1 MTGMIDKKLGLGV
14 IFLGLIAALIV
25 GTVAV
30 YQGALRTSTPLTVET
45 DRAGLT
51 LTTGAP
57 VKLRGV
63 EIGRVGKVSTP
74 RQGDDQVR
82 IELEIKKDQF
92 RRIPANVTAQIVPP
106 TAFGAK
112 YIQLSTDDPSGPA
125 AAVGAVIP
133 ATRVT
138 VEVDEAFENLTKVL
152 TAARPVEVNAALSAV
167 AQAVDQRGEV
177 LGDLISQT
185 DKYLASFNPFLTTL
199 SEDVKRG
206 RSVLDTYARATPD
219 LVSLA
224 SSAGVTSE
232 TLVNQQASLRAF
244 ELSLT
249 SFSTDSRRLLG
260 NVDMPLTQSVRLLAP
275 VSGVLAKYS
284 PEFQCTF
291 LGLASAN
298 KLAEAVVGGTNPGIS
313 TITRVVP
320 GREPYKFE
328 TNLPKIGDQSGPGCY
343 GLPYVTPQEGLALD
357 PAPNFVNGANPYAG
371 RQPNPAESSLTTLFG
386 LLAGVGNLP

>member
-1 MTGMIDKKLGLGV
+1 MIDKKLGLGV
-14 IFLGLIAALIV
+14 IFLGLIAALII

-30 YQGALRTSTPLTVET
+30 YHGALRSSTALVVET

-51 LTTGAP
+51 LTAGAP

-63 EIGRVGKVSTP
+63 DIGRVGRIITP
-74 RQGDDQVR
+74 RQGDDHVQ
-82 IELEIKKDQF
+82 IELEISNDQF
-92 RRIPANVTAQIVPP
+92 RWIPANVTAQIVPP

-112 YIQLSTDDPSGPA
+112 YIQLSTDDSSGPA
-125 AAVGAVIP
+125 AKAGAVIP

-138 VEVDEAFENLTKVL
+138 VEVDQTFENLTKVL
-152 TAARPVEVNAALSAV
+152 TAARPAQVNEALSAV
-167 AQAVDQRGEV
+167 AQSVDQRGQL
-177 LGDLISQT
+177 LGDLITQT
-185 DKYLASFNPFLTTL
+185 DNYLASFNPFLNTLNTDVTT
-199 SEDVKRG
+199 G
-206 RSVLDTYARATPD
+206 RSVLDTYTRATPD

-224 SSAGVTSE
+224 SSAGTTSN
-232 TLVNQQASLRAF
+232 TLVNQQASLRAL

-249 SFSTDSRRLLG
+249 SFSTDTRRLLG
-260 NVDMPLTQSVRLLAP
+260 NVDVPLTQSVRLLAP

-320 GREPYKFE
+320 ARQPYKYG
-328 TNLPKIGDQSGPGCY
+328 TNLPKVGDQRGPSCY
-343 GLPYVTPQEGLALD
+343 GLPYVTPKEGLALD
-357 PAPNFVNGANPYAG
+357 PAPNFINGADPYAG
-371 RQPNPAESSLTTLFG
+371 RQPNPAENALTTLFG
-386 LLAGVGNLP
+386 LLAGAGNLP

>member
-1 MTGMIDKKLGLGV
+1 MIDRKLGLGV
-14 IFLGLIAALIV
+14 VFLGLIVALII

-30 YQGALRTSTPLTVET
+30 YRGALRSSTALTVET

-51 LTTGAP
+51 LAAGAP

-63 EIGRVGKVSTP
+63 DIGRVGRIATP
-74 RQGDDQVR
+74 RQGDDHVR
-82 IELEIKKDQF
+82 IELEIRKDQF

-112 YIQLSTDDPSGPA
+112 YIQLITDDPSGPA
-125 AAVGAVIP
+125 ARAGAVIP

-152 TAARPVEVNAALSAV
+152 TAARPAQVNAALSAV
-167 AQAVDQRGEV
+167 AQSVDQRGEL
-177 LGDLISQT
+177 LGDLITQT
-185 DKYLASFNPFLTTL
+185 DNYLASFNPFLTTL
-199 SEDVKRG
+199 AKDIKTG
-206 RSVLDTYARATPD
+206 RSVLDTYSRATPD

-224 SSAGVTSE
+224 SSAGTTSN
-232 TLVNQQASLRAF
+232 TLVNQQASLRAL

-260 NVDMPLTQSVRLLAP
+260 NVDVPLTQSVRLLAP

-320 GREPYKFE
+320 AREPYKYG
-328 TNLPKIGDQSGPGCY
+328 TNLPKVGDQRGPGCY
-343 GLPYVTPQEGLALD
+343 GLPYVTPAEGLALD
-357 PAPNFVNGANPYAG
+357 PAPNFVNGADPYAG
-371 RQPNPAESSLTTLFG
+371 RQPNPAESTLTTLFG
-386 LLAGVGNLP
+386 LLAGAGNLP

>member
-1 MTGMIDKKLGLGV
+1 MIDRKLGLGV
-14 IFLGLIAALIV
+14 VFLGLIVALII

-30 YQGALRTSTPLTVET
+30 YRGALRSSTALTVET

-51 LTTGAP
+51 LAAGAP

-63 EIGRVGKVSTP
+63 DIGRVGRIVTP
-74 RQGDDQVR
+74 RQGDDHVR
-82 IELEIKKDQF
+82 IELEIRKDQF

-112 YIQLSTDDPSGPA
+112 YIQLITDDPSGPA
-125 AAVGAVIP
+125 ARAGAVIP

-152 TAARPVEVNAALSAV
+152 TAARPAQVNAALSAV
-167 AQAVDQRGEV
+167 AQSVDQRGEL
-177 LGDLISQT
+177 LGDLITQT
-185 DKYLASFNPFLTTL
+185 DNYLASFNPFLTTL
-199 SEDVKRG
+199 AKDIKTG
-206 RSVLDTYARATPD
+206 RSVLDTYSRATPD

-224 SSAGVTSE
+224 SSAGTTSN
-232 TLVNQQASLRAF
+232 TLVNQQASLRAL

-260 NVDMPLTQSVRLLAP
+260 NVDVPLTQSVRLLAP

-320 GREPYKFE
+320 AREPYKYG
-328 TNLPKIGDQSGPGCY
+328 TNLPKVGDQRGPGCY
-343 GLPYVTPQEGLALD
+343 GLPYVTPAEGLALD
-357 PAPNFVNGANPYAG
+357 PAPNFVNGADPYAG
-371 RQPNPAESSLTTLFG
+371 RQPNPAESTLTTLFG
-386 LLAGVGNLP
+386 LLAGAGNLP